1 MDKRCLV
8 NALGIL
14 SENLLATAVKGECK
28 SAQPS
33 SRIIIFI
40 PWHANRN
47 LYGYDSQTYVR
58 IASTNYLSHPNQF
71 PASFPRRTVFGI
83 NFYGTE
89 TFLADFLD

>member
-1 MDKRCLV
+1 MLGKRVRNFKRESSCFSR
-8 NALGIL
+8 LGR
-14 SENLLATAVKGECK
+14 ECK
-28 SAQPS
+28 SGATEN

-58 IASTNYLSHPNQF
+58 IASTNYLSQPNHF
-71 PASFPRRTVFGI
+71 PASFPRRVVLRI